1 MLYKLTSR
9 QIGTKTLINA
19 AIKRVELDSHLC
31 ADLAP
36 STLCQSL
43 LALNMAG
50 VDPSKEE
57 FKAYAKELASIQQ
70 LVKLSQEERVVL
82 DTLCRKV

>member
-1 MLYKLTSR
+1 MRHLLPEIASNLLYKLTSR

-36 STLCQSL
+36 TTLC
-43 LALNMAG
+43 
-50 VDPSKEE
+50 
-57 FKAYAKELASIQQ
+57 
-70 LVKLSQEERVVL
+70 
-82 DTLCRKV
+82 